1 MKKEKNI
8 FATLFSSM
16 FQLSLF
22 TFGGGYVIVPLME
35 KKFVKELGW
44 ITEDQMLDMIAI
56 SQSSPGPIAVHA
68 SLLVGYH
75 VAKLKGAI
83 IAGIGTVLPPFLIM
97 TVISYIYLMIRD
109 NPLVNNILLGMSAGV
124 AAIIINVVYDMGK
137 RIVSQKKIVPILVMV
152 AALIATI
159 VFEVNILWI
168 LLASTLVG
176 LAQTIAKRKEQSNE

>member
-44 ITEDQMLDMIAI
+44 ITEDQMLDMVAI
-56 SQSSPGPIAVHA
+56 SQSSPGPIAVNT

-75 VAKLKGAI
+75 IAKVKGAI

-97 TVISYIYLMIRD
+97 SVVSYIYLIIRD
-109 NPLVNNILLGMSAGV
+109 NLLVNNILVGMSAGV

-137 RIVSQKKIVPILVMV
+137 RIVIQKKIIPILVMI
-152 AALIATI
+152 AALIAAI
-159 VFEVNILWI
+159 VFKVNILWI
-168 LLASTLVG
+168 LLASALIG
-176 LAQTIAKRKEQSNE
+176 LAQTTVKRKEKSNE